1 MQIRKRFLPR
11 CVQDAVATIFM
22 AGIIPVTFWF
32 EVYVVMP
39 GVHGVDSVL
48 NWIHFVPALFLLYN
62 ISANMLA
69 TIMCDTSCGTE
80 IISVPTNVAVS
91 SGLGSGSWHLC
102 ATCEAVAPPR
112 SWHCNICETCVLK
125 RDHHCV
131 FTGCCIG
138 HRNHR
143 YFIMFV
149 LHLFIA
155 TFYASILNNYFIW
168 FVHGEEFRNWTSL
181 VKIVFP
187 LAMLL
192 IDISTTQYYLVIYL
206 INMIGMLFTGVL
218 LVYHGRLILSGSVVH
233 ERNSHE
239 YDHGRLNNLI
249 MVLGERWHLV
259 WLSPFLESKLPHN
272 GVNWDLIQKEVAK
285 SK

>member
-11 CVQDAVATIFM
+11 SVQDAVATAFM

-32 EVYVVMP
+32 EVYVVIP
-39 GVHGVDSVL
+39 GVHGVDSVF
-48 NWIHFVPALFLLYN
+48 NWIHLVPALFLLYN

-80 IISVPTNVAVS
+80 IINVPTNVAVS

-112 SWHCNICETCVLK
+112 SWHCNTCGTCVLK

-143 YFIMFV
+143 YFMMFV

-155 TFYASILNNYFIW
+155 TFYASVLNNYFIW
-168 FVHGEEFRNWTSL
+168 FVRGEEFRNWTSL

-192 IDISTTQYYLVIYL
+192 IDISTKQYYLVVYL
-206 INMIGMLFTGVL
+206 INMVGMLFTGVL
-218 LVYHGRLILSGSVVH
+218 LVYHGRLILRGRVVH
-233 ERNSHE
+233 ERNSCE
-239 YDHGRLNNLI
+239 YDLGRLNNLK

-259 WLSPFLESKLPHN
+259 WLSPFLDSKLPHN
-272 GVNWDLIQKEVAK
+272 GVNWDLVHKEAVK